1 MNNILIVT
9 GHTHE
14 ENSVANKEILAL
26 LKEKYPKA
34 EFDRLEVLYG
44 DYKIN
49 VEAER
54 EKLLWADTIVIQ
66 SPLFWYS
73 LTSLIMRWFEEVF
86 AYHLSKS
93 HTTLLVFA
101 DS

>member
-1 MNNILIVT
+1 MKNILIVT

-14 ENSVANKEILAL
+14 ENSVANKEVLAL

-54 EKLLWADTIVIQ
+54 E
-66 SPLFWYS
+66 
-73 LTSLIMRWFEEVF
+73 
-86 AYHLSKS
+86 
-93 HTTLLVFA
+93 
-101 DS
+101 

>member
-44 DYKIN
+44 DYKISYG
-49 VEAER
+49 R
-54 EKLLWADTIVIQ
+54 IR
-66 SPLFWYS
+66 S
-73 LTSLIMRWFEEVF
+73 
-86 AYHLSKS
+86 
-93 HTTLLVFA
+93 
-101 DS
+101 

>member
-1 MNNILIVT
+1 MKNILIVT

-49 VEAER
+49 VEAETR
-54 EKLLWADTIVIQ
+54 KALMGGYDRDSVPSI
-66 SPLFWYS
+66 
-73 LTSLIMRWFEEVF
+73 
-86 AYHLSKS
+86 
-93 HTTLLVFA
+93 LVFFNIS
-101 DS
+101 DYEMV